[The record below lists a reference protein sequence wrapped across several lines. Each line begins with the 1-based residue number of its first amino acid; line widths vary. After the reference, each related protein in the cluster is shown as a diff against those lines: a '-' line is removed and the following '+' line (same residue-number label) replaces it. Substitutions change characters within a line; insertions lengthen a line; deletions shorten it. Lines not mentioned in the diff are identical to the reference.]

1 MVDYQFVTDRLA
13 IGSSIRTTENMREL
27 ARSGFTHVI
36 NMQIE
41 FDNRH
46 LSDGTGIRVL
56 WNGCEDDYLP
66 KPPNLFWTGVQF
78 ALDALESPGA
88 KILFHCAAGIHRSP
102 LMLLAVLRV
111 LGHGE
116 DEGIG
121 MILEARPEAGFPV
134 LYLASLDEFL
144 QEFEALAA
152 LEDFDCD
159 ELVLAIKNL
168 GRT

>member
-1 MVDYQFVTDRLA
+1 MLDCQFVTDRLA

-27 ARSGFTHVI
+27 ARFGITHVI

-41 FDNRH
+41 FDNRG
-46 LSDGTGIRVL
+46 LSDGTGVQVL

-66 KPPNLFWTGVQF
+66 KPSGFFWTGVQF
-78 ALDALESPGA
+78 ALDALAIPEA

-116 DEGIG
+116 EQAIT
-121 MILEARPEAGFPV
+121 MIRDARPEADFPA

-144 QEFEALAA
+144 EEYRALAQ
-152 LEDFDCD
+152 LEV
-159 ELVLAIKNL
+159 VLFVAGL
-168 GRT
+168 RAGS